1 MLPIQHNVNMISFLL
16 RMKRILLIIAAAF
29 CLLPSAQARGIVGKW
44 YCSKAFF
51 DSLGVLRYPKLKG
64 YFKFEDDG
72 TFEVKINGELQ
83 TSRPGGYYGTMRVN
97 DSPEWMQSSPSYQTL
112 LVKVRGKYS
121 VNNSTITTKVDPNDV
136 YVDVDTDRDYP
147 DEPGT
152 WASRAEISWKN
163 RERWSFESS
172 ESRAMTHENTIKRE
186 KIGVWNWDAVPITV
200 AGDSLQVGGTFCF
213 YRSRRKAAS
222 SLKRRQEYESVN
234 FMSLISARKA
244 ILKRTSSKRKTRWA
258 LRTLRQ
264 AVEEDKSA
272 SAMEALGLAYIG
284 GIGVECDTAK
294 AVALLEEAGRLGVK
308 DAYHALGMIYKYG
321 EGGLRQDFRRAYGY
335 FCTGAERG
343 SVRCIYAKGFM
354 LYKGL
359 GCRQDYQQAALTFL
373 PAANSRDENSW
384 YMLALCCRN
393 GYGLE
398 KDSAA
403 AAFCLKRAARMGS
416 RDARDELARPHE
428 ETYMHA
434 VYADS
439 AEYSFIP
446 DSLPAVKPTVGG
458 AALAE
463 GHYSGFVVTY
473 DWSGKYI
480 LGEQPL
486 AMTVSSVGGELSG
499 ELSIDS
505 VDTAYRGSLFG
516 CRLVFA
522 SGGVT
527 LPERYERG
535 GKMDYRLDSMVLDV
549 ADGKVTGRLSL
560 YSTKLKEP
568 GRPMYFELRR
578 RLAN

>member
-1 MLPIQHNVNMISFLL
+1 
-16 RMKRILLIIAAAF
+16 MKRILLIITAAF

-384 YMLALCCRN
+384 YMLALCSRN

-505 VDTAYRGSLFG
+505 VDTAYRGSLSG
-516 CRLVFA
+516 GRLVFA

-549 ADGKVTGRLSL
+549 GDGKVTGRLNL

-578 RLAN
+578 E

>member
-1 MLPIQHNVNMISFLL
+1 MISFLL

-29 CLLPSAQARGIVGKW
+29 CLLPSAQARGIEGKW

-121 VNNSTITTKVDPNDV
+121 VDNSTITTKVDSNDV

-384 YMLALCCRN
+384 YMLALCSRN

-480 LGEQPL
+480 LGEQPF

-505 VDTAYRGSLFG
+505 VDAAYRGSLSG
-516 CRLVFA
+516 GRLVFA

-535 GKMDYRLDSMVLDV
+535 GKMDYR
-549 ADGKVTGRLSL
+549 R
-560 YSTKLKEP
+560 
-568 GRPMYFELRR
+568 RP
-578 RLAN
+578 AN

>member
-1 MLPIQHNVNMISFLL
+1 
-16 RMKRILLIIAAAF
+16 MKRILLIIAAAF

-384 YMLALCCRN
+384 YMLALCSRN

-480 LGEQPL
+480 LGEQPF

-549 ADGKVTGRLSL
+549 GDGKVTGRLNL

-578 RLAN
+578 E

>member
-1 MLPIQHNVNMISFLL
+1 
-16 RMKRILLIIAAAF
+16 MKRILLIIAAAF

-384 YMLALCCRN
+384 YMLALCSRN

-505 VDTAYRGSLFG
+505 MDTAYRGSLFG

-549 ADGKVTGRLSL
+549 GDGKVTGRLNL

-578 RLAN
+578 E

>member
-1 MLPIQHNVNMISFLL
+1 
-16 RMKRILLIIAAAF
+16 MKRILLIITAAF

-321 EGGLRQDFRRAYGY
+321 EGGLHQDFRRAYGY

-384 YMLALCCRN
+384 YMLALCSRN

-505 VDTAYRGSLFG
+505 VDTAYCGSLSG
-516 CRLVFA
+516 GRLVFA

-549 ADGKVTGRLSL
+549 ADDKVTGRLNL

-578 RLAN
+578 E

>member
-1 MLPIQHNVNMISFLL
+1 
-16 RMKRILLIIAAAF
+16 MKRILLIIAAAF
-29 CLLPSAQARGIVGKW
+29 CLLPSAQARGIEGKW

-186 KIGVWNWDAVPITV
+186 KMSVWNWDAVPITV

-244 ILKRTSSKRKTRWA
+244 ILKRTSSKRNTRWA

-384 YMLALCCRN
+384 YMLALCSRN

-516 CRLVFA
+516 GRLVFA

-549 ADGKVTGRLSL
+549 GDGKVTGRLNL

-578 RLAN
+578 E

>member
-1 MLPIQHNVNMISFLL
+1 
-16 RMKRILLIIAAAF
+16 MKRILLIITAAF
-29 CLLPSAQARGIVGKW
+29 CLLPSAQARGIEGKW

-384 YMLALCCRN
+384 YMLALCSRN

-505 VDTAYRGSLFG
+505 VDTAYRGSLSG
-516 CRLVFA
+516 GRLVFA

-549 ADGKVTGRLSL
+549 GDGKVTGRLNL

-578 RLAN
+578 E

>member
-384 YMLALCCRN
+384 YMLALCSRN

-480 LGEQPL
+480 LGEQPF

-505 VDTAYRGSLFG
+505 VDTAYCGSLSG
-516 CRLVFA
+516 GRLVFA

-549 ADGKVTGRLSL
+549 ADGKVTGRLNL

>member
-1 MLPIQHNVNMISFLL
+1 
-16 RMKRILLIIAAAF
+16 MKRILLIIAAAF

-186 KIGVWNWDAVPITV
+186 KMSVWNWDAVPITV

-384 YMLALCCRN
+384 YMLALCSRN

-505 VDTAYRGSLFG
+505 VDTAYCGSLSG
-516 CRLVFA
+516 GRLVFA

-549 ADGKVTGRLSL
+549 GDGKVTGRLNL

-578 RLAN
+578 E

>member
-1 MLPIQHNVNMISFLL
+1 
-16 RMKRILLIIAAAF
+16 MKRILLIITAAF

-384 YMLALCCRN
+384 YMLALCSRN

-549 ADGKVTGRLSL
+549 ADGKVTGRLNL

-578 RLAN
+578 E

>member
-1 MLPIQHNVNMISFLL
+1 
-16 RMKRILLIIAAAF
+16 MKRILLIITAAF

-186 KIGVWNWDAVPITV
+186 KMSVWNWDAVPITV

-384 YMLALCCRN
+384 YMLALCSRN

-505 VDTAYRGSLFG
+505 VDAAYRGSLSG
-516 CRLVFA
+516 GRLVFA

-549 ADGKVTGRLSL
+549 GDGKVTGRLNL

-578 RLAN
+578 E

>member
-1 MLPIQHNVNMISFLL
+1 
-16 RMKRILLIIAAAF
+16 MKRILLIIAAAF

-384 YMLALCCRN
+384 YMLALCSRN

-480 LGEQPL
+480 LGEQPFV
-486 AMTVSSVGGELSG
+486 MTVSSVGGELSG

-505 VDTAYRGSLFG
+505 VDTAYCGSLSG
-516 CRLVFA
+516 GRLVFA

-549 ADGKVTGRLSL
+549 ADGKVTGRLNL

-578 RLAN
+578 E

>member
-1 MLPIQHNVNMISFLL
+1 
-16 RMKRILLIIAAAF
+16 MKRILLIIAAAF

-384 YMLALCCRN
+384 YMLALCSRN

-480 LGEQPL
+480 LGEQPF

-505 VDTAYRGSLFG
+505 VDTAYCGSLSG

-549 ADGKVTGRLSL
+549 GDGKVTGRLNL

-578 RLAN
+578 E

>member
-1 MLPIQHNVNMISFLL
+1 
-16 RMKRILLIIAAAF
+16 MKRILLIIAAAF

-384 YMLALCCRN
+384 YMLALCSRN

-480 LGEQPL
+480 LGEQPF

-549 ADGKVTGRLSL
+549 GDGKVTGRLNL

>member
-1 MLPIQHNVNMISFLL
+1 MISFLL

-29 CLLPSAQARGIVGKW
+29 CLLPSAQARGIEGKW

-51 DSLGVLRYPKLKG
+51 DSLGVTLYSKIKG
-64 YFKFEDDG
+64 YYKFKADG
-72 TFEVKINGELQ
+72 TFSVRINGEI
-83 TSRPGGYYGTMRVN
+83 
-97 DSPEWMQSSPSYQTL
+97 QSSPSSEYFTVGVRKNPKWMKDNARFQTL
-112 LVKVRGKYS
+112 LMKVKGIYS
-121 VNNSTITTKVDPNDV
+121 IEGNKITTKVDSDDV
-136 YVDVDTDRDYP
+136 FVYIDTGLDYP
-147 DEPGT
+147 EDTGI
-152 WASRAEISWKN
+152 WVSRAEISWKN
-163 RERWSFESS
+163 LRRVGY
-172 ESRAMTHENTIKRE
+172 ENAEYHAGVHARTIKRE
-186 KIGVWNWDAVPITV
+186 KMSVWNWDAVPITV

-384 YMLALCCRN
+384 YMLALCSRN

-416 RDARDELARPHE
+416 RDARDELARLHE

-480 LGEQPL
+480 LGEQPF

-549 ADGKVTGRLSL
+549 GDGKVTGRLNL

>member
-1 MLPIQHNVNMISFLL
+1 
-16 RMKRILLIIAAAF
+16 MKRILLIIAAAF

-44 YCSKAFF
+44 YCSKSFF

-186 KIGVWNWDAVPITV
+186 KMSVWNWDAVPITV

-384 YMLALCCRN
+384 YMLALCSRN

-505 VDTAYRGSLFG
+505 VDTAYCGSLFG

-549 ADGKVTGRLSL
+549 GDGKVTGRLNL

-578 RLAN
+578 E

>member
-1 MLPIQHNVNMISFLL
+1 
-16 RMKRILLIIAAAF
+16 MKRILLIIAAAF

-384 YMLALCCRN
+384 YMLALCSRN

-505 VDTAYRGSLFG
+505 VDTAYCGSLSG
-516 CRLVFA
+516 GRLVFA

-549 ADGKVTGRLSL
+549 ADDKVTGRLNL

-578 RLAN
+578 E

>member
-1 MLPIQHNVNMISFLL
+1 
-16 RMKRILLIIAAAF
+16 MKRILLIIAAAF
-29 CLLPSAQARGIVGKW
+29 CLLPSAQARGIEGKW

-384 YMLALCCRN
+384 YMLALCSRN

-486 AMTVSSVGGELSG
+486 AMTVSSVVGELSG

-505 VDTAYRGSLFG
+505 VDTAYRGSLSG
-516 CRLVFA
+516 GRLVFA

-549 ADGKVTGRLSL
+549 GDGKVTGRLNL

-578 RLAN
+578 E

>member
-1 MLPIQHNVNMISFLL
+1 
-16 RMKRILLIIAAAF
+16 MKRILLIIAAAF

-186 KIGVWNWDAVPITV
+186 KMSVWNWDAVPITV

-384 YMLALCCRN
+384 YMLALCSRN

-505 VDTAYRGSLFG
+505 VDAAYRGSLSG
-516 CRLVFA
+516 GRLVFA

-549 ADGKVTGRLSL
+549 GDGKVTGRLNL

-578 RLAN
+578 E

>member
-1 MLPIQHNVNMISFLL
+1 
-16 RMKRILLIIAAAF
+16 MKRILLIIAAAF
-29 CLLPSAQARGIVGKW
+29 CLLPSAQARGIEGKW

-244 ILKRTSSKRKTRWA
+244 ILKRTSSKRNTRWA

-384 YMLALCCRN
+384 YMLALCSRN

-549 ADGKVTGRLSL
+549 GDGKVTGRLNL

-578 RLAN
+578 E

>member
-1 MLPIQHNVNMISFLL
+1 
-16 RMKRILLIIAAAF
+16 
-29 CLLPSAQARGIVGKW
+29 
-44 YCSKAFF
+44 
-51 DSLGVLRYPKLKG
+51 
-64 YFKFEDDG
+64 
-72 TFEVKINGELQ
+72 
-83 TSRPGGYYGTMRVN
+83 MRVN

-222 SLKRRQEYESVN
+222 SLKRRQEYECVN

-321 EGGLRQDFRRAYGY
+321 EGGLRQDFWRAYGY

-384 YMLALCCRN
+384 YMLALCSRN

-458 AALAE
+458 AALAA

-486 AMTVSSVGGELSG
+486 VMTVSSVGGELSG

-505 VDTAYRGSLFG
+505 VSTAYRGSLSG
-516 CRLVFA
+516 GRLVFA
-522 SGGVT
+522 GGGVT

-549 ADGKVTGRLSL
+549 ADGKVAGRLNL

-578 RLAN
+578 E

>member
-1 MLPIQHNVNMISFLL
+1 
-16 RMKRILLIIAAAF
+16 MKRILLIITAAF

-244 ILKRTSSKRKTRWA
+244 ILKRTSSKRNTRWA

-384 YMLALCCRN
+384 YMLALCSRN

-505 VDTAYRGSLFG
+505 VDTAYRGSLSG
-516 CRLVFA
+516 GRLVFA

-549 ADGKVTGRLSL
+549 GDGKVTGRLNL

-578 RLAN
+578 E

>member
-244 ILKRTSSKRKTRWA
+244 IQKRTSSKRKTRWA

-384 YMLALCCRN
+384 YMLALCSRN

-505 VDTAYRGSLFG
+505 VDTAYRGSLSG
-516 CRLVFA
+516 GRLVFA

-549 ADGKVTGRLSL
+549 GDGKVTGRLNL

-578 RLAN
+578 E

>member
-1 MLPIQHNVNMISFLL
+1 
-16 RMKRILLIIAAAF
+16 MKRILLIIAAAF
-29 CLLPSAQARGIVGKW
+29 CLLPSAQARGIEGKW

-121 VNNSTITTKVDPNDV
+121 VNNSTITTKVDPNAV

-244 ILKRTSSKRKTRWA
+244 ILKRTSSKRNTRWA

-384 YMLALCCRN
+384 YMLALCSRN

-505 VDTAYRGSLFG
+505 VDTAYRGSLSG
-516 CRLVFA
+516 GRLVFA

-549 ADGKVTGRLSL
+549 GDGKVTGRLNL

-578 RLAN
+578 E

>member
-1 MLPIQHNVNMISFLL
+1 
-16 RMKRILLIIAAAF
+16 MKRILLIIAAAF

-186 KIGVWNWDAVPITV
+186 KMSVWNWDAVPITV

-384 YMLALCCRN
+384 YMLALCSRN

-505 VDTAYRGSLFG
+505 VDAAYRGSLSG
-516 CRLVFA
+516 GRLVFA

-549 ADGKVTGRLSL
+549 ADGKVTGRLNL

-578 RLAN
+578 E